1 MTRGRQVLVL
11 LMALVPLLGGCLGY
25 RLGTTLPP
33 GIQSIYIPTFLNQT
47 GEPGLETTTTQ
58 AAIQEF
64 QQDGTLRIASEESAD
79 AYLDVQLQVFR
90 LQPLSYEDDNSRAAE
105 EYRLIIIAQ
114 VDFYRRKTDERLSR
128 RLVRGEASFEPSGD
142 LSLSKLDALPEASE
156 DLARHI
162 VKMVVEYW

>member
-1 MTRGRQVLVL
+1 
-11 LMALVPLLGGCLGY
+11 
-25 RLGTTLPP
+25 
-33 GIQSIYIPTFLNQT
+33 
-47 GEPGLETTTTQ
+47 
-58 AAIQEF
+58 
-64 QQDGTLRIASEESAD
+64 
-79 AYLDVQLQVFR
+79 LDVQLQVFR